1 MNRWVKCLVRVLALV
16 TATSCLVRPFSVGAQ
31 RAPQDAEWR
40 EYAGDAGGRKYSP
53 LSQITKENIQ
63 ALQVVWRW
71 PSADREIQMANPA
84 LRSTRNE
91 DTPLMIGGVLY
102 TVTPLGMVAALDP
115 ATGQTRW
122 VYDPEVYKAGK
133 PGNSGFIHRGLAYW
147 TDGTSGRILHG
158 TNDAYLIS
166 IDIRT
171 GKPDPAFGKAGR
183 IDLTDVIPRAVR
195 STNFMGRRPLIAGD
209 IVIVGNAILD
219 PTRTKE
225 MPPVTYRP
233 LMRGRASDAGI
244 FIPCPSRG
252 NLGTTPG
259 STGRPNTQETRT
271 SGAA

>member
-1 MNRWVKCLVRVLALV
+1 
-16 TATSCLVRPFSVGAQ
+16 
-31 RAPQDAEWR
+31 
-40 EYAGDAGGRKYSP
+40 
-53 LSQITKENIQ
+53 
-63 ALQVVWRW
+63 
-71 PSADREIQMANPA
+71 
-84 LRSTRNE
+84 
-91 DTPLMIGGVLY
+91 MIGGVLY

-133 PGNSGFIHRGLAYW
+133 SGNSGFIHRGLAYW
-147 TDGTSGRILHG
+147 TDGTNGRILHG

-183 IDLTDVIPRAVR
+183 IDLIDVIPRAVR

-225 MPPVTYRP
+225 MPPGYVQAFDVRTGKRRWDFHTVPKPGEFGYDTW
-233 LMRGRASDAGI
+233 LDGSAEYS
-244 FIPCPSRG
+244 G
-252 NLGTTPG
+252 NT
-259 STGRPNTQETRT
+259 NV
-271 SGAA
+271 